1 MNLDTLLRQEAQA
14 FGLSDIDL
22 NQELG
27 LFPDVAPVT
36 PAPTPAREW
45 LGFATNPAALL
56 EQTFSEIA
64 QGEMQTLPFFRAQ
77 VPVRALGFQCYEVQW
92 VGVMLTPWMLSIL
105 VLPGPDQV
113 WDSRPLGE
121 RLGLRLPFGNAVFH
135 VSEIEAIGQYLSCSL
150 MSPLDPAMSAEQALQ
165 LATDVSRQVLAIPV
179 TDVDAPQNLSRR
191 ALLSGRRYAAE
202 PQPQSVSK

>member
-1 MNLDTLLRQEAQA
+1 M
-14 FGLSDIDL
+14 
-22 NQELG
+22 
-27 LFPDVAPVT
+27 
-36 PAPTPAREW
+36 PTPAREW

-77 VPVRALGFQCYEVQW
+77 VPVRALGFQCYEGQW

-135 VSEIEAIGQYLSCSL
+135 VSEIETIGQYLSCSL

-179 TDVDAPQNLSRR
+179 TDVNAPQNLSRR

-202 PQPQSVSK
+202 PQPQPQSVSK

>member
-45 LGFATNPAALL
+45 LGFATNPAELL

-64 QGEMQTLPFFRAQ
+64 QGEMQTLPFSAHKCRFARWVFSATKGSG
-77 VPVRALGFQCYEVQW
+77 LG
-92 VGVMLTPWMLSIL
+92 
-105 VLPGPDQV
+105 
-113 WDSRPLGE
+113 
-121 RLGLRLPFGNAVFH
+121 
-135 VSEIEAIGQYLSCSL
+135 SC
-150 MSPLDPAMSAEQALQ
+150 
-165 LATDVSRQVLAIPV
+165 
-179 TDVDAPQNLSRR
+179 
-191 ALLSGRRYAAE
+191 
-202 PQPQSVSK
+202 

>member
-27 LFPDVAPVT
+27 LLSDVASVT

-45 LGFATNPAALL
+45 LGFAINPAALL
-56 EQTFSEIA
+56 EQTFTEIA

-77 VPVRALGFQCYEVQW
+77 VPVRALGFQCYEGQW

-121 RLGLRLPFGNAVFH
+121 RLGLSLPFGNAVFH
-135 VSEIEAIGQYLSCSL
+135 VSEIGAIGQYLSCSL

-179 TDVDAPQNLSRR
+179 ADVDAPQNLSRR

-202 PQPQSVSK
+202 QQPQ

>member
-1 MNLDTLLRQEAQA
+1 
-14 FGLSDIDL
+14 
-22 NQELG
+22 
-27 LFPDVAPVT
+27 
-36 PAPTPAREW
+36 
-45 LGFATNPAALL
+45 
-56 EQTFSEIA
+56 
-64 QGEMQTLPFFRAQ
+64 
-77 VPVRALGFQCYEVQW
+77 
-92 VGVMLTPWMLSIL
+92 
-105 VLPGPDQV
+105 

-121 RLGLRLPFGNAVFH
+121 RLGLRLPFGNAVFN

-150 MSPLDPAMSAEQALQ
+150 MSPLDPAMSVEQALQ

>member
-1 MNLDTLLRQEAQA
+1 M
-14 FGLSDIDL
+14 
-22 NQELG
+22 
-27 LFPDVAPVT
+27 
-36 PAPTPAREW
+36 
-45 LGFATNPAALL
+45 GFATNPAALL

-77 VPVRALGFQCYEVQW
+77 VPVRALGFQCYEGQW

-105 VLPGPDQV
+105 VLPGLDQV
-113 WDSRPLGE
+113 WDSRPQGE

-135 VSEIEAIGQYLSCSL
+135 VCEIEAIGQYLSCSL

-202 PQPQSVSK
+202 PQPQPQPQ

>member
-36 PAPTPAREW
+36 PAPAPAPAREW

-77 VPVRALGFQCYEVQW
+77 VPVRALGFQCYEGQW

-150 MSPLDPAMSAEQALQ
+150 MSPLDPTMSAEQALQ

-202 PQPQSVSK
+202 PQPQ